1 MKTTSR
7 IVVRG
12 LGILT
17 MVLLVSPLLAGCS
30 KKDEE
35 PKVGIRSGRVVSYD
49 KASGVVQMKVF
60 DPDSKQEVTVPGTL
74 APNVEVIING
84 AVATLDD
91 VKIDDKVKVTGTKIK
106 EDGKRK
112 FIVKKVEVDRP
123 MTDTQPS
130 SASAPTSSA
139 DAK

>member
-7 IVVRG
+7 IVVRI
-12 LGILT
+12 LGILAL
-17 MVLLVSPLLAGCS
+17 VLVVTPLLAGCG

-35 PKVGIRSGRVVSYD
+35 PKVGTRSGRVASYD
-49 KASGVVQMKVF
+49 KETGIVQMKVF

-91 VKIDDKVKVTGTKIK
+91 VKIDDKVKVTGMKVK

-112 FIVKKVEVDRP
+112 FIVKKVEVERP

-130 SASAPTSSA
+130 SASAPADSA
-139 DAK
+139 AAK